1 MKDTGDGNIIF
12 LHCRYLILNKIKLTL
27 LALHHKPYKDKF
39 EKCLMHVELFLENRK
54 LKNIGHVYR
63 YWAKPQNTYRK
74 FMLFLLCFPTYL
86 RDFSNTAHTHTK
98 KKISVHW
105 IMQQSAMRLLLNSS
119 RFQLYFGVL
128 SHRKNNLLVKVMDS
142 EIQNSFLQ
150 DAMKVTDTSHLW
162 KIIRQN
168 PRWKLNPIVL
178 MQSSYESF

>member
-1 MKDTGDGNIIF
+1 
-12 LHCRYLILNKIKLTL
+12 
-27 LALHHKPYKDKF
+27 
-39 EKCLMHVELFLENRK
+39 MHVELFLENRK
-54 LKNIGHVYR
+54 LKNTQHVYR

-74 FMLFLLCFPTYL
+74 CMLFLPCFPTYL
-86 RDFSNTAHTHTK
+86 SDFSNTAHTHTHTHK
-98 KKISVHW
+98 KMSVHW
-105 IMQQSAMRLLLNSS
+105 IKQQPAMRLLLNSS

-168 PRWKLNPIVL
+168 PRWKLNPNVL
-178 MQSSYESF
+178 MQSRYESF